1 MKKDSAYTKKKT
13 TLKRSYKILPAVFLL
28 VSVLLMMLPL
38 EGPVA
43 SMKALLSYIFIPQIR
58 AAHGVAEY
66 SKEVSDAV
74 KGLLNTHQ
82 ENEMLKAQL
91 SKIQLEN
98 AQARE
103 IFEENKRLTD
113 ALRLKA
119 PNKWKGIWAKTAY
132 REPSQWNSVV
142 VDKGA
147 ADGVQLRAAAVME
160 QNGQP
165 ILAGIVIEVDENTA
179 KVLLL
184 RDEDF
189 SAVVYTSESKEEG
202 LLVGAGAS
210 DLKLKYLP
218 LLSTVQ
224 EGESVYTSS
233 SSSVFPAGILVG
245 KITEVARSND
255 LQSYLTAYVKPASN
269 SGTVQELFLL
279 TKE

>member
-132 REPSQWNSVV
+132 REPSQ
-142 VDKGA
+142 
-147 ADGVQLRAAAVME
+147 
-160 QNGQP
+160 
-165 ILAGIVIEVDENTA
+165 
-179 KVLLL
+179 
-184 RDEDF
+184 
-189 SAVVYTSESKEEG
+189 
-202 LLVGAGAS
+202 
-210 DLKLKYLP
+210 
-218 LLSTVQ
+218 
-224 EGESVYTSS
+224 
-233 SSSVFPAGILVG
+233 
-245 KITEVARSND
+245 
-255 LQSYLTAYVKPASN
+255 
-269 SGTVQELFLL
+269 
-279 TKE
+279 

>member
-1 MKKDSAYTKKKT
+1 M
-13 TLKRSYKILPAVFLL
+13 
-28 VSVLLMMLPL
+28 
-38 EGPVA
+38 
-43 SMKALLSYIFIPQIR
+43 
-58 AAHGVAEY
+58 
-66 SKEVSDAV
+66 
-74 KGLLNTHQ
+74 
-82 ENEMLKAQL
+82 
-91 SKIQLEN
+91 
-98 AQARE
+98 
-103 IFEENKRLTD
+103 
-113 ALRLKA
+113 
-119 PNKWKGIWAKTAY
+119 
-132 REPSQWNSVV
+132 
-142 VDKGA
+142 
-147 ADGVQLRAAAVME
+147 QLRAAAVME

-233 SSSVFPAGILVG
+233 ASSVFPAGILVG